1 MGKTLSPDL
10 TPTKTI
16 KPPSYTSI
24 STPRIFPQ
32 EEKNPQY
39 NYEEILSAV
48 VKKNNG
54 KLKDAENKEITVSV
68 VDTNEKDKIS
78 KSYKSPDYKI
88 GYGEMY
94 IYVTKKLEPC
104 VILKK
109 DPNSRVEISND
120 MFNKAMKNI
129 KTALEKSK
137 NGTVLQTV

>member
-32 EEKNPQY
+32 EEKKPQY

-68 VDTNEKDKIS
+68 VNTNEKDKIS

-88 GYGEMY
+88 VYGEMD
-94 IYVTKKLEPC
+94 IYVTKELGLC
-104 VILKK
+104 VTFKNDL
-109 DPNSRVEISND
+109 NSKVVITNEMSDR
-120 MFNKAMKNI
+120 AMEKI

-137 NGTVLQTV
+137 N